1 MQMDYKYIEQLL
13 DKYFDATSSESEE
26 KILKIFFS
34 QKEIPA
40 HLAPFADIFRLTEA
54 ELVTTPGKDFEERL
68 MQRIGI
74 QEETAPKHVKAQRMT
89 LSQRLHPLG
98 RAAAAVAI
106 VALVGGSMYRAYM
119 TNIIEP
125 IERAEYATAAE
136 NGNDGTNI
144 DTTPL
149 TPAQL
154 TEDSRKMAINID
166 TLAQVQ
172 DKE

>member
-1 MQMDYKYIEQLL
+1 MDYKYIEQLL

-40 HLAPFADIFRLTEA
+40 HLAPFADIFRLTED

-106 VALVGGSMYRAYM
+106 VALVGGSMYR
-119 TNIIEP
+119 IEP

-136 NGNDGTNI
+136 NGNEGTNI
-144 DTTPL
+144 ETTPL

>member
-13 DKYFDATSSESEE
+13 DKYFDATSSDSEE

-40 HLAPFADIFRLTEA
+40 HLAPFADIFRLAEA
-54 ELVTTPGKDFEERL
+54 ELETTPGNGFEERL

-74 QEETAPKHVKAQRMT
+74 PEDTAPQHVKARRMT
-89 LSQRLHPLG
+89 LSQRLQPLG

-106 VALVGGSMYRAYM
+106 VALVGGSIYRAYM

-125 IERAEYATAAE
+125 IERAEYATATE
-136 NGNDGTNI
+136 NCNDGSNI
-144 DTTPL
+144 ETTPL
-149 TPAQL
+149 TPARL
-154 TEDSRKMAINID
+154 TEDSRRMAINID

-172 DKE
+172 EKE